1 MTDEELAKRLGTAA
15 SIGWNEPEPYRTE
28 LTTLASARLRHL
40 SAVERAAREMLTTRD
55 AMHPRLSARAWNDA
69 VGSHDVAVAALRSA
83 LEGGK

>member
-28 LTTLASARLRHL
+28 LTTLAASRLRHL
-40 SAVERAAREMLTTRD
+40 TAVERAAREYDTAFTDNIDLDCD
-55 AMHPRLSARAWNDA
+55 ASLLRVHKARAK
-69 VGSHDVAVAALRSA
+69 LRSA